1 MFVKK
6 GDTVKVISGNSK
18 GRVGTVLRVY
28 PKTDKI
34 VVEGVNIVTKHA
46 APSAAYPDGGIVK
59 KEAPIHLSK
68 VQVVDPKTN
77 EATRVGY
84 KMVDGKKIRYS
95 KKTGN
100 ELDKVKK

>member
-1 MFVKK
+1 MFVTK

-18 GRVGTVLRVY
+18 GRVGTGLRVY

-34 VVEGVNIVTKHA
+34 VVEGVKIVTKHA
-46 APSAAYPDGGIVK
+46 EPSAAYPDGGIVK
-59 KEAPIHLSK
+59 KEAPIHISK